1 MLGLPQAE
9 SMDVTPM
16 DLTGVF
22 VPLVTPFDADGEVS
36 TSALESLAHE
46 VLDDGVAGLV
56 ALGTTAEPE
65 SLSTGERSVVVDTL
79 ARVCGGRGAQ
89 LIVGAPHV
97 RAVRALANRP
107 AVTAALAVVPPFVR
121 AGEEG
126 VVAHFR
132 ALAQAS
138 PVPLVIYHVP
148 YRTAQ
153 ELSPATLCRLAGL
166 STVAGMK
173 YSAGRIDAGT
183 VAFLGERPAGF
194 AVLGGDDA
202 ILSPLLA
209 LGAEGG
215 ILASAHLAT
224 SGFVH
229 LVKAWRADDVGAARR
244 LAGPLAALSAAV
256 FVEPNPT
263 VLKGALHACGRI
275 PTPSVRLPLL
285 PAGNESVHT
294 AMARLAE
301 VAPGGSTR

>member
-1 MLGLPQAE
+1 
-9 SMDVTPM
+9 M

-22 VPLVTPFDADGEVS
+22 VPLVTPFDAEGEVS
-36 TSALESLAHE
+36 TGALASIAHQA
-46 VLDDGVAGLV
+46 LDDGVAGLV

-79 ARVCGGRGAQ
+79 ARVCEARGAQ
-89 LIVGAPHV
+89 LIVGAPNV
-97 RAVRALANRP
+97 RAVRALKNRP
-107 AVTAALAVVPPFVR
+107 AVTAALAVVPPYVR
-121 AGEEG
+121 PGEEG

-138 PVPLVIYHVP
+138 PVPLVIYHIP
-148 YRTAQ
+148 HRTAQ
-153 ELSPATLCRLAGL
+153 ELSPTTLRRLAEL
-166 STVAGMK
+166 PNVAGMK
-173 YSAGRIDAGT
+173 YSPGRIDAAT
-183 VAFLGERPAGF
+183 VAFMGERPEGF
-194 AVLGGDDA
+194 SVLGGDDA

-209 LGAEGG
+209 LGADGG
-215 ILASAHLAT
+215 VLASAHLAT

-256 FVEPNPT
+256 FAEPNPT

-285 PAGNESVHT
+285 AAANESVHF

-301 VAPGGSTR
+301 VAPDGSTR

>member
-1 MLGLPQAE
+1 MLELPQGE
-9 SMDVTPM
+9 GM

-22 VPLVTPFDADGEVS
+22 IPLVTPFDADGEVS
-36 TSALESLAHE
+36 AAALASLAHE

-65 SLSTGERSVVVDTL
+65 SLSTGERSLVVDTL
-79 ARVCGGRGAQ
+79 ARVCAARGAQ
-89 LIVGAPHV
+89 LIVGAPNA
-97 RAVRALANRP
+97 RAVRALTNRP
-107 AVTAALAVVPPFVR
+107 AVTAALTVVPPFVR
-121 AGEEG
+121 AGAEG

-132 ALAQAS
+132 ALAEAS
-138 PVPLVIYHVP
+138 PVPLVVYHVP
-148 YRTAQ
+148 YRTGQ
-153 ELSPATLCRLAGL
+153 DLSADALRRLAEL

-173 YSAGRIDAGT
+173 YSAGRIDADT
-183 VAFLGERPAGF
+183 VAFMRERPDGF

-224 SGFVH
+224 AGFVH

-256 FVEPNPT
+256 FAEPNPT

-275 PTPSVRLPLL
+275 PTASVRLPLL
-285 PAGNESVHT
+285 AAADESVHF

-301 VAPGGSTR
+301 VAPDGWTR